1 MIIVNLIVEYVVQ
14 MMIKVI
20 NEIIILGI
28 DLFYNGEDYMN
39 FELIL

>member
-28 DLFYNGEDYMN
+28 DLFYNEEDYMN